1 MIILAAFRRRSLA
14 SFLSALLI
22 ASGLQFVAGATP
34 ANAATVEPYGLNY
47 RNAYFNVSGGLA
59 PSGSNFQV
67 DSWFRINDMGPGE
80 KVVIIGNSGSGMILK
95 VVGTNEIYLGQAW
108 TSAVQFTCQTTWVA
122 ETWYQ
127 LTVVQDANGQLA
139 WINGASCGTKQ
150 NRSSYSGASQVG
162 GQSSPERLT
171 SDGDIASL
179 RFMTVP
185 TVSTTSSTI
194 TVPSYP
200 LANVAN
206 TTFLLQTNTLS
217 VPMYDS
223 TGKTLTRVNVGG
235 GSIRSSQT
243 LLTDQTI
250 SFSQP
255 ANMTYGASNQVITA
269 SATSGLSVALASTT
283 PSVCTIVSGAINI
296 VSPGTCT
303 ITANQAGNTTYKAA
317 AAVSKSITISSAAS
331 TIAVTGSSSFTY
343 NGSAQGPSTASVT
356 GSSGSV
362 TYSYAGSGATT
373 YGPSATR
380 PTSPGSYTATAT
392 VAANTNYSSATSTAF
407 AFVIAKVISTIS
419 MSGSTSF
426 TYSGLPQGP
435 STSSVT
441 GSTGT
446 VTYSYEGTGSTSYTA
461 SATKPTNAGTYLATA
476 TVATDATFQSA
487 TSTTYAFTISKANQA
502 TLTMA
507 NQSLW
512 AHQNAYPTTWVPT
525 APGSGTGEL
534 VFNKISGPCTISG
547 GVLSGNPTGPS
558 GPKVCTYT
566 VTRAADTNYNA
577 TTSAEF
583 TVTMA
588 FSFSKIGL
596 ALPSGATTATY
607 GTPVQITATSFGQ
620 IPGKITFRAGGQII
634 SGCSDQSVTAAPW
647 TTTCSWTPSQS
658 GSISLTSDWVPLD
671 TNTYDS
677 KINSHPYKLATDPTA
692 TTTPV
697 TIAVN
702 KIATNISI
710 ALNSPTSTY
719 GSVNTITATTSV
731 PGSVTFK
738 TNHFDPIPYCTDVA
752 TTLTSPYTAQCD
764 WFPITV
770 ATRPLSADLTPQDT
784 AAYASSASNSVMT
797 TSGKAQITITPTAGQ
812 SKRYGESNQAI
823 TYSITS
829 GALVGS
835 DTLSGS
841 LTYTGTNVGSYT
853 ITRGTLTHTKYDITL
868 APEVFEITAAT
879 QSAVSLLSVSSTFN
893 PANKTVLLSGAG
905 GSSSGTYSFAL
916 DPSNATDGTDGCSVT
931 GSTLTYTSVGICLV
945 TVTRSSDSNFLTR
958 SDVISVS
965 IGTATQTITFGSLSA
980 KEYSGDTFTVSAT
993 SSASLPVV
1001 FTSVSQSVCTT
1012 SGSYGSTIKLLG
1024 VGTCVINA
1032 NQIGDGNVAAAS
1044 QVSQNF
1050 DVNPRTITVTADAKS
1065 KNYGTN
1071 DPTLTYSVTTG
1082 SLVLGD
1088 SLTGMLS
1095 RAAGSD
1101 AGNYQIQQGSLTTG
1115 NNPKYAI
1122 NFVGADLTIDRV
1134 TPSLVLS
1141 YPNSNV
1147 AILRPGATV
1156 TPALTTSSSSGALSF
1171 ATTSASSICT
1181 VDSATGVISLFG
1193 AGNCAIAMSTAQT
1206 TNFIAHTQ
1214 TTTLTVALL
1223 STSLVGIDPSDL
1235 ISMGQ
1240 PFYSHPVIN
1249 QSYSFSSGNNGASV
1263 SIPAGTLDSSVP
1275 ISVSLLTDSAE
1286 QRALIGGTGTSVL
1299 SVVVSWVA
1307 SDGSVPNTNTG
1318 KAISVTLTNP
1328 EIKAGAKI
1336 YSIIGDRS
1344 QLLGTATVDGSVTT
1358 LITEDPVL
1366 LVINPVAIAQPV
1378 VNVPVANSVETAAAI
1393 TANRVA
1399 DAALNPPKKIT
1410 PQLSLY
1416 TVSSSLQ
1423 LSAYDKAALK
1433 KYVST
1438 LKNGTSVKCIGYS
1451 YAGKV
1456 SKAKATKLAK
1466 NRANS
1471 VCNLMKGYKK
1481 DLKTSIV
1488 IYDAKKAPAAAKGA
1502 KWVGVSFR
1510 IDGTTK

>member
-1 MIILAAFRRRSLA
+1 MNILAAFRNRSLA

-22 ASGLQFVAGATP
+22 ASGLQFIAISSAPVAYAGPALSWVKSTIASQVINKGVYGQSLATSADGSKVFVGATNRAFLSTDYGVTWSAITALADRNVERFQVGAAMSADGTKIYYAYKNEIWYSWNSGQTWTQTQFGPNNGGPRIWSMDASDDGTKILITNRDSNRYSYSINSGQTWTSVSDIGGWAGAISGDGNKIIIADRGGTP
-34 ANAATVEPYGLNY
+34 RIGPLGGTLTAINLGTLNWKTKDFRGAACDFTCTNILLSNTGGGLFTSSDSGATWKLGTNSADSSFSNLQFEGAAINSDGTRMAATVSWDARQDVYISTDFGNTWRTQNVGLTMPQDVEIASTT
-47 RNAYFNVSGGLA
+47 NAIYALSGGDQGGGHPVSFA
-59 PSGSNFQV
+59 
-67 DSWFRINDMGPGE
+67 
-80 KVVIIGNSGSGMILK
+80 
-95 VVGTNEIYLGQAW
+95 
-108 TSAVQFTCQTTWVA
+108 
-122 ETWYQ
+122 
-127 LTVVQDANGQLA
+127 
-139 WINGASCGTKQ
+139 
-150 NRSSYSGASQVG
+150 RSTF
-162 GQSSPERLT
+162 P
-171 SDGDIASL
+171 
-179 RFMTVP
+179 
-185 TVSTTSSTI
+185 TSSTS
-194 TVPSYP
+194 V
-200 LANVAN
+200 
-206 TTFLLQTNTLS
+206 LS
-217 VPMYDS
+217 ASNYSPTYGQAV
-223 TGKTLTRVNVGG
+223 TLTATVQQGG
-235 GSIRSSQT
+235 ATATTATGTVDFKNNGTSITSCSAKTVTAGIAQC
-243 LLTDQTI
+243 
-250 SFSQP
+250 SFTPES
-255 ANMTYGASNQVITA
+255 ASTFSNITA
-269 SATSGLSVALASTT
+269 VYSGDNSLS
-283 PSVCTIVSGAINI
+283 G
-296 VSPGTCT
+296 
-303 ITANQAGNTTYKAA
+303 
-317 AAVSKSITISSAAS
+317 SSAAAIS
-331 TIAVTGSSSFTY
+331 I
-343 NGSAQGPSTASVT
+343 
-356 GSSGSV
+356 
-362 TYSYAGSGATT
+362 
-373 YGPSATR
+373 
-380 PTSPGSYTATAT
+380 T
-392 VAANTNYSSATSTAF
+392 V
-407 AFVIAKVISTIS
+407 
-419 MSGSTSF
+419 
-426 TYSGLPQGP
+426 
-435 STSSVT
+435 
-441 GSTGT
+441 
-446 VTYSYEGTGSTSYTA
+446 
-461 SATKPTNAGTYLATA
+461 
-476 TVATDATFQSA
+476 
-487 TSTTYAFTISKANQA
+487 SKANQA

-507 NQSLW
+507 NQSFW
-512 AHQNAYPTTWVPT
+512 AHQNAYPNTWVPT
-525 APGSGTGEL
+525 AGGSGTGALE
-534 VFNKISGPCTISG
+534 FNKISGPCTIVG

-677 KINSHPYKLATDPTA
+677 KIDSHPYKLATDPTN

-697 TIAVN
+697 TISVN

-719 GSVNTITATTSV
+719 GSINTITATTSV
-731 PGSVTFK
+731 PGFVTFK

-1134 TPSLVLS
+1134 TPTLVLS

-1156 TPALTTSSSSGALSF
+1156 TPALTTSSSSGALTF

-1181 VDSATGVISLFG
+1181 VDSATGEISLFG

-1249 QSYSFSSGNNGASV
+1249 QSYSFSSGSNGASV

-1366 LVINPVAIAQPV
+1366 LVINPVAIALPV
-1378 VNVPVANSVETAAAI
+1378 VNVPIANSVETAAAI

-1471 VCNLMKGYKK
+1471 VCNLMKSYKK

>member
-1 MIILAAFRRRSLA
+1 MNILAAFRNRSLA

-22 ASGLQFVAGATP
+22 ASGLQFIAISSAPVAYAGPALSWVKSNIASQVVNKGVYGQSLATSADGSKVFVGATNRAFLSTDYGVTWSAITALTDRNVEGFQVGAAMSADGTKIYYAYKNEIWYSWNSGQTWTATQFGPNNGGPRIWSMDASDDGTKILITNRDSNRYSYSINSGQTWTSVSDIGGWAGAISGDGNKIIIADRGGTP
-34 ANAATVEPYGLNY
+34 RIGPLGGTLTAINLGTLNWKTKDFRGAACDFTCTNILLSNTGGGLFTSSDSGATWKLGTNSADSSFSNLQFEGAAINSDGTRMAATVSWDVRQDVYISTDFGNTWRTQNVGLTMPQDVEIASTT
-47 RNAYFNVSGGLA
+47 NAIYALSGGDQG
-59 PSGSNFQV
+59 GSHPVSF
-67 DSWFRINDMGPGE
+67 
-80 KVVIIGNSGSGMILK
+80 
-95 VVGTNEIYLGQAW
+95 A
-108 TSAVQFTCQTTWVA
+108 
-122 ETWYQ
+122 
-127 LTVVQDANGQLA
+127 
-139 WINGASCGTKQ
+139 
-150 NRSSYSGASQVG
+150 RSTF
-162 GQSSPERLT
+162 P
-171 SDGDIASL
+171 
-179 RFMTVP
+179 
-185 TVSTTSSTI
+185 TSSTS
-194 TVPSYP
+194 VLS
-200 LANVAN
+200 ANNYSPTYGQAV
-206 TTFLLQTNTLS
+206 
-217 VPMYDS
+217 
-223 TGKTLTRVNVGG
+223 TLTATVQQGG
-235 GSIRSSQT
+235 ATATTATGTVDFKNNGTSITSCSAKTVTAGIAQC
-243 LLTDQTI
+243 
-250 SFSQP
+250 SFTPES
-255 ANMTYGASNQVITA
+255 ASTFSNITA
-269 SATSGLSVALASTT
+269 VYSGDNSLS
-283 PSVCTIVSGAINI
+283 G
-296 VSPGTCT
+296 
-303 ITANQAGNTTYKAA
+303 
-317 AAVSKSITISSAAS
+317 SSAAAIS
-331 TIAVTGSSSFTY
+331 I
-343 NGSAQGPSTASVT
+343 
-356 GSSGSV
+356 
-362 TYSYAGSGATT
+362 
-373 YGPSATR
+373 
-380 PTSPGSYTATAT
+380 T
-392 VAANTNYSSATSTAF
+392 V
-407 AFVIAKVISTIS
+407 
-419 MSGSTSF
+419 
-426 TYSGLPQGP
+426 
-435 STSSVT
+435 
-441 GSTGT
+441 
-446 VTYSYEGTGSTSYTA
+446 
-461 SATKPTNAGTYLATA
+461 
-476 TVATDATFQSA
+476 
-487 TSTTYAFTISKANQA
+487 SKANQA

-507 NQSLW
+507 NQSFW
-512 AHQNAYPTTWVPT
+512 AHQNAYPNTWVP
-525 APGSGTGEL
+525 AAGGSGTGAL
-534 VFNKISGPCTISG
+534 QFNKISGPCTIVG

-577 TTSAEF
+577 TTSDEF

-677 KINSHPYKLATDPTA
+677 KIDSHPYKLATDPTN

-697 TIAVN
+697 TISVN

-719 GSVNTITATTSV
+719 GSVNTITATASV

-738 TNHFDPIPYCTDVA
+738 TNHFDPISYCTDVA
-752 TTLTSPYTAQCD
+752 TTLTPPYTAQCD

-965 IGTATQTITFGSLSA
+965 IATATQTITFGSLSA

-1012 SGSYGSTIKLLG
+1012 SGNYGSTIKLLG

-1249 QSYSFSSGNNGASV
+1249 QSYSFSSGSNGASV

-1378 VNVPVANSVETAAAI
+1378 VNVPVVNVPVVNVPVVNVPVINPVALAETKKGDAIAVSAA
-1393 TANRVA
+1393 
-1399 DAALNPPKKIT
+1399 KKIV
-1410 PQLSLY
+1410 PQLSIY
-1416 TVSSSLQ
+1416 SVSASPQ
-1423 LSAYDKAALK
+1423 LSAYDKANLK
-1433 KYVST
+1433 KYVAK
-1438 LKNGTSVKCIGYS
+1438 LKPGTNVSCIGYVYGVGVS
-1451 YAGKV
+1451 YT
-1456 SKAKATKLAK
+1456 KATKLAK
-1466 NRANS
+1466 KQAGTI
-1471 VCNLMKGYKK
+1471 CNLMKNYKK
-1481 DLKTSIV
+1481 DLKTKVV
-1488 IYDAKKAPAAAKGA
+1488 IYDAKKAPRAAKGA
-1502 KWVGVSFR
+1502 KWVTVSFR

>member
-1 MIILAAFRRRSLA
+1 MNIFAAFRNRSLA

-22 ASGLQFVAGATP
+22 ASGLQFIAISSAPVAYAGPALSWVKSNIASQVVNKGVYGQSLATSADGSKVFVGATNRAFLSTDYGVTWSAITALADRNVERFQVGAAMSADGTKIYYAYKNEIWYSWNSGQTWTATQFGPNNGGPQIWSMDASDDGTKILITNRDSNRYSYSINSGQTWTSVSDIGGWAGAISGDGNKIIIADRGGTP
-34 ANAATVEPYGLNY
+34 RIGPLGGTLTAINLGTLNWKTKDFRGAACDFTCTNILLSNTGGGLFTSSDSGATWKLGTNSADSSFSNLQFEGAAINSDGTRMAATVSWDVRQDVYISTDFGNTWRTQNVGLTMPQDVEIASTT
-47 RNAYFNVSGGLA
+47 NAIYALSGGDQG
-59 PSGSNFQV
+59 GSHPVSF
-67 DSWFRINDMGPGE
+67 
-80 KVVIIGNSGSGMILK
+80 
-95 VVGTNEIYLGQAW
+95 A
-108 TSAVQFTCQTTWVA
+108 
-122 ETWYQ
+122 
-127 LTVVQDANGQLA
+127 
-139 WINGASCGTKQ
+139 
-150 NRSSYSGASQVG
+150 RSTF
-162 GQSSPERLT
+162 P
-171 SDGDIASL
+171 
-179 RFMTVP
+179 
-185 TVSTTSSTI
+185 TSSTS
-194 TVPSYP
+194 VLS
-200 LANVAN
+200 ANN
-206 TTFLLQTNTLS
+206 YS
-217 VPMYDS
+217 P
-223 TGKTLTRVNVGG
+223 
-235 GSIRSSQT
+235 
-243 LLTDQTI
+243 
-250 SFSQP
+250 
-255 ANMTYGASNQVITA
+255 TYGQ
-269 SATSGLSVALASTT
+269 
-283 PSVCTIVSGAINI
+283 
-296 VSPGTCT
+296 
-303 ITANQAGNTTYKAA
+303 
-317 AAVSKSITISSAAS
+317 
-331 TIAVTGSSSFTY
+331 AVTL
-343 NGSAQGPSTASVT
+343 
-356 GSSGSV
+356 
-362 TYSYAGSGATT
+362 
-373 YGPSATR
+373 
-380 PTSPGSYTATAT
+380 TAT
-392 VAANTNYSSATSTAF
+392 VQQGGAT
-407 AFVIAKVISTIS
+407 
-419 MSGSTSF
+419 
-426 TYSGLPQGP
+426 
-435 STSSVT
+435 
-441 GSTGT
+441 
-446 VTYSYEGTGSTSYTA
+446 
-461 SATKPTNAGTYLATA
+461 
-476 TVATDATFQSA
+476 ATDATGTVDFKNNGTSITSCSA
-487 TSTTYAFTISKANQA
+487 KTVTAGIAQCSFTPESASTFSNITAVYSGGASLSGSSAAAISITVSKANQA

-534 VFNKISGPCTISG
+534 VFNKISGPCTIVG

-677 KINSHPYKLATDPTA
+677 KIDSHPYKLATDPTN

-697 TIAVN
+697 TISVN
-702 KIATNISI
+702 KIPTNISI

-1012 SGSYGSTIKLLG
+1012 SGNYGSTIKLLG

-1032 NQIGDGNVAAAS
+1032 NQIGDRNVAAAS

-1101 AGNYQIQQGSLTTG
+1101 AGNYQIQQGSLTTA

-1156 TPALTTSSSSGALSF
+1156 TPALATSSSSGALTF

-1378 VNVPVANSVETAAAI
+1378 VNVPVVNVPVINPVALAETKKGDAIAVSAA
-1393 TANRVA
+1393 
-1399 DAALNPPKKIT
+1399 KKIV
-1410 PQLSLY
+1410 PQLSIY
-1416 TVSSSLQ
+1416 SVSASPQ
-1423 LSAYDKAALK
+1423 LSAYDKANLK
-1433 KYVST
+1433 KYVAK
-1438 LKNGTSVKCIGYS
+1438 LKPGTNVSCIGYVYGVGVS
-1451 YAGKV
+1451 YT
-1456 SKAKATKLAK
+1456 KATKLAK
-1466 NRANS
+1466 KQAGT
-1471 VCNLMKGYKK
+1471 VCNLMKSYKK
-1481 DLKTSIV
+1481 DLKTKVV
-1488 IYDAKKAPAAAKGA
+1488 IYDAKKAPRAAKGA
-1502 KWVGVSFR
+1502 KWVTVSFR

>member
-1 MIILAAFRRRSLA
+1 MNILAAFRNRSLA
-14 SFLSALLI
+14 SFLSVLLI
-22 ASGLQFVAGATP
+22 ASGLQFIAISSAPVAYAGPALSWVKSTIASQVINKGVYGQSLATSADGSKVFVGATNRAFLSTDYGVTWSAITALADRNVERYQVGAAMSADGTKIYYAYKNEIWYSWNSGQTWTVTQFGPNNGGPQIWSMDASDDGTKILITNRDSNRYSYSINSGQTWTSVSDIGGWAGAISGDGNKIIIADRGGTP
-34 ANAATVEPYGLNY
+34 RIGPLGGTLTAINLGTLNWKTKDFRGAACDFTCTNILLSNTGGGLFTSSDSGATWKLGTNSADSSFSNLQFEGAAINSDGTRMAATVSWDVRQDVYISTDFGNTWRTQNVGLTMPQDVEIASTT
-47 RNAYFNVSGGLA
+47 NAIYALSGGDQGGGHPVSFA
-59 PSGSNFQV
+59 
-67 DSWFRINDMGPGE
+67 
-80 KVVIIGNSGSGMILK
+80 
-95 VVGTNEIYLGQAW
+95 
-108 TSAVQFTCQTTWVA
+108 
-122 ETWYQ
+122 
-127 LTVVQDANGQLA
+127 
-139 WINGASCGTKQ
+139 
-150 NRSSYSGASQVG
+150 RSTF
-162 GQSSPERLT
+162 P
-171 SDGDIASL
+171 
-179 RFMTVP
+179 
-185 TVSTTSSTI
+185 TSSTS
-194 TVPSYP
+194 V
-200 LANVAN
+200 
-206 TTFLLQTNTLS
+206 LS
-217 VPMYDS
+217 ASNYSPTYGQAV
-223 TGKTLTRVNVGG
+223 TLTATVQQGG
-235 GSIRSSQT
+235 ATATTATGTVDFKNNGTSITSCSAKTVTAGIAQC
-243 LLTDQTI
+243 
-250 SFSQP
+250 SFTPES
-255 ANMTYGASNQVITA
+255 ASTFSNITA
-269 SATSGLSVALASTT
+269 VYSGDNSLS
-283 PSVCTIVSGAINI
+283 G
-296 VSPGTCT
+296 
-303 ITANQAGNTTYKAA
+303 
-317 AAVSKSITISSAAS
+317 SSAAAIS
-331 TIAVTGSSSFTY
+331 I
-343 NGSAQGPSTASVT
+343 
-356 GSSGSV
+356 
-362 TYSYAGSGATT
+362 
-373 YGPSATR
+373 
-380 PTSPGSYTATAT
+380 T
-392 VAANTNYSSATSTAF
+392 V
-407 AFVIAKVISTIS
+407 
-419 MSGSTSF
+419 
-426 TYSGLPQGP
+426 
-435 STSSVT
+435 
-441 GSTGT
+441 
-446 VTYSYEGTGSTSYTA
+446 
-461 SATKPTNAGTYLATA
+461 
-476 TVATDATFQSA
+476 
-487 TSTTYAFTISKANQA
+487 SKANQA

-512 AHQNAYPTTWVPT
+512 AHQNAYPNTWVPT

-677 KINSHPYKLATDPTA
+677 KINSHPYKLATDPTN

-719 GSVNTITATTSV
+719 GSINTITATTSV
-731 PGSVTFK
+731 PGFVTFK

-1134 TPSLVLS
+1134 TPTLVLS

-1156 TPALTTSSSSGALSF
+1156 TPAITTSSSSGALSF

-1181 VDSATGVISLFG
+1181 VDSATGEISLFG
-1193 AGNCAIAMSTAQT
+1193 AGNCAIAMSSAQT

-1249 QSYSFSSGNNGASV
+1249 QSYSFSSGSNGASV

-1366 LVINPVAIAQPV
+1366 LVINPVAIALPV
-1378 VNVPVANSVETAAAI
+1378 VNVPIANSVETAAAI

-1471 VCNLMKGYKK
+1471 VCNLMKSYKK

-1502 KWVGVSFR
+1502 KWVAVSFR
-1510 IDGTTK
+1510 VDGTTK